1 MRITL
6 YHLRQGLLD
15 SDYNPYR
22 AVRRGGYPTT
32 TSTLSAAVRVYHTE
46 GLEAAQKQLNIGL
59 SGYFARQGSPTGKAR
74 VAHENFERYVALAE
88 RDERE
93 VFGTN
98 VRMDLFVR
106 EHDLSVQADVL
117 LFDPG
122 GYAGRVLL
130 WGADAQSL
138 TSTQLRLLATPI
150 IVAMQEELGQE
161 RVVGTDIW
169 QIRSE
174 QITTIDAEQADI
186 DLLVR
191 LLDRWSV
198 P

>member
-15 SDYNPYR
+15 SDYNPHY
-22 AVRRGGYPTT
+22 AAGRGGYPTT
-32 TSTLSAAVRVYHTE
+32 TSALSAAVRLYHAE

-74 VAHENFERYVALAE
+74 VAHENFDRYVALAE

-98 VRMDLFVR
+98 YRMDLSIR
-106 EHDLSVQADVL
+106 QHELSVQADVL
-117 LFDPG
+117 LFDPD

-138 TSTQLRLLATPI
+138 TLTQLQLLATPVI
-150 IVAMQEELGQE
+150 LAMQEELSE
-161 RVVGTDIW
+161 DRVVGTDIW

-174 QITTIDAEQADI
+174 QITTINAEQTDI
-186 DLLVR
+186 DLLVG
-191 LLDRWSV
+191 LLNRWST